1 MYSNYLESVVASEP
15 ETYKDIRGLMERCQ
29 VIQMITSDKY
39 LRFYIKFATGPGCH
53 EGRTEGSLA
62 EDDGGDGGGGEK
74 SREVQ
79 GAEDGADP
87 RLQRQVVINI
97 NIVIMSYGNS
107 IRLAD
112 LINILSISIITN
124 MTFDHNIRLADL
136 QQTYARLAARTLE
149 RNTFVQNIEEKRAEK
164 RLLISNIKLAILNMH
179 KYANRWDYHDV

>member
-87 RLQRQVVINI
+87 
-97 NIVIMSYGNS
+97 
-107 IRLAD
+107 
-112 LINILSISIITN
+112 
-124 MTFDHNIRLADL
+124 
-136 QQTYARLAARTLE
+136 
-149 RNTFVQNIEEKRAEK
+149 
-164 RLLISNIKLAILNMH
+164 
-179 KYANRWDYHDV
+179 

>member
-1 MYSNYLESVVASEP
+1 M
-15 ETYKDIRGLMERCQ
+15 
-29 VIQMITSDKY
+29 VIK
-39 LRFYIKFATGPGCH
+39 
-53 EGRTEGSLA
+53 
-62 EDDGGDGGGGEK
+62 
-74 SREVQ
+74 
-79 GAEDGADP
+79 
-87 RLQRQVVINI
+87 I
-97 NIVIMSYGNS
+97 NIVIMTYDNN